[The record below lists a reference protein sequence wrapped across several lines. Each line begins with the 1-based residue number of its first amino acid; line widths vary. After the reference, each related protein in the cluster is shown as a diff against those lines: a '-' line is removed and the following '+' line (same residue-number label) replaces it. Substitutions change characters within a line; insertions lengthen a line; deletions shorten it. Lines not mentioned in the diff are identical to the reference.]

1 MFVPVDVI
9 ITPRNIT
16 IDIIV
21 DRLEHSEIDLEPVF
35 QKRGGVWTEVQKARL
50 IETLLLKYRVKGALD
65 MEKYLVFSKNIPF
78 SPVSLF
84 DRYGNSCLKALP
96 QNRFSI
102 IYDNVHIKIKKG

>member
-50 IETLLLKYRVKGALD
+50 IETLLLKYRVKGRWIWRNIWFFLRISHLAQYHYLID
-65 MEKYLVFSKNIPF
+65 MGIV
-78 SPVSLF
+78 V
-84 DRYGNSCLKALP
+84 
-96 QNRFSI
+96 
-102 IYDNVHIKIKKG
+102 